1 MPYKK
6 EIASTFQLL
15 EVIISP
21 IIFAMDH
28 LATMLASTFIMYLLA
43 LAGAFLLPGPDM
55 AIVLATGAAR
65 GAKTAMVTALGIA
78 TARGM
83 HVLLSGLG
91 LAALMAA
98 HPQSLLLVKW
108 AGAAYLCYMAYRLL
122 RAGAGADTSAAA
134 EEAVAPS
141 AGNNY
146 VRGFLTNLLNPKA
159 LLFCSMLMPQFVS
172 ATSSMPVMMQTLW
185 LGLALVLVGLLFD
198 VIYAVLAAR
207 LARRIRARPTRAGKF
222 VLPTVFVLLAG
233 RLVAG

>member
-1 MPYKK
+1 
-6 EIASTFQLL
+6 
-15 EVIISP
+15 
-21 IIFAMDH
+21 
-28 LATMLASTFIMYLLA
+28 MLASTFIMYLLA

-65 GAKTAMVTALGIA
+65 GAKTAMITALGIA
-78 TARGM
+78 TSRSM

-122 RAGAGADTSAAA
+122 RAGAGAPSTV
-134 EEAVAPS
+134 EEPVAPS

-172 ATSSMPVMMQTLW
+172 ATSSVSVVMQTLW

-198 VIYAVLAAR
+198 VVYAVLAAR
-207 LARRIRARPTRAGKF
+207 LARRIRAKPIRAGKF